1 MTTGL
6 SIAVVNAG
14 RSRLCTISPSVNLG
28 RSWLASDEG
37 FAEAREALK
46 AFTVAVTRPSGGG
59 TVAVTVGTTHIVKI
73 VSKIN
78 RQMEYR
84 LMFSSLAPVHGLG
97 KQPGQSGQF
106 KNWMLAELITSI
118 MPARPFSISKAAQ
131 LASMLAL
138 CWHCVLALHASKN

>member
-1 MTTGL
+1 M
-6 SIAVVNAG
+6 
-14 RSRLCTISPSVNLG
+14 
-28 RSWLASDEG
+28 
-37 FAEAREALK
+37 
-46 AFTVAVTRPSGGG
+46 
-59 TVAVTVGTTHIVKI
+59 AVTVGTTHIVKI

-138 CWHCVLALHASKN
+138 CWHCALALHASKN